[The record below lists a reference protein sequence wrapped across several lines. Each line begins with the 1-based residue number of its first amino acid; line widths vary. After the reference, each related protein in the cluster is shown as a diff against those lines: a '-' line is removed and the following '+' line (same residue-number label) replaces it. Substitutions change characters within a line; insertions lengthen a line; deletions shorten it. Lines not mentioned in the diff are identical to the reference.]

1 MVSDGIRYGATLSL
15 AAVLLAWLAGVWFA
29 LPPLAAALF
38 LLYFFR
44 DPERLVSNDPGPVV
58 VSPADGRVV
67 DIRAVDIRAGE
78 HQGRP
83 VRRISIFL
91 SPFDV
96 HVNRA
101 PIAGFIRDVQY
112 SPGRFRMATR
122 PEASVEN
129 ESNLVTVEGPE
140 GVVVFK
146 QIAGL
151 VARRIV
157 FWKKQGDH
165 VARGERVGLI
175 KLGSRV
181 DVFLDSSW
189 EILVSRRTRVRAG
202 TTILA
207 RRN

>member
-1 MVSDGIRYGATLSL
+1 MISDGIRYGAALGL
-15 AAVLLAWLAGVWFA
+15 AAALMGWLAGGWFA

-44 DPERLVSNDPGPVV
+44 DPERLVSDDPGPVA

-67 DIRAVDIRAGE
+67 EIRTLE

-96 HVNRA
+96 HVNRS

-112 SPGRFRMATR
+112 SPGRFRMAAR

-140 GVVVFK
+140 GVVAFK

-181 DVFLDSSW
+181 DLFLDESW
-189 EILVSRRTRVRAG
+189 EVLVPRGTRVRAG
-202 TTILA
+202 STILA

>member
-1 MVSDGIRYGATLSL
+1 MVSDGIRYGAALGL
-15 AAVLLAWLAGVWFA
+15 AAALMGWLAGVWFA

-44 DPERLVSNDPGPVV
+44 DPERLVSDDPGPVA

-67 DIRAVDIRAGE
+67 EIRTLE

-112 SPGRFRMATR
+112 SPGRFRMAAR

-140 GVVVFK
+140 GVVAFK

-181 DVFLDSSW
+181 DLFLDESW
-189 EILVSRRTRVRAG
+189 EVLVPRGKRVRAG
-202 TTILA
+202 STILA

>member
-44 DPERLVSNDPGPVV
+44 DPERLVSNDPGPVA

-67 DIRAVDIRAGE
+67 DIRPCE

-101 PIAGFIRDVQY
+101 PISGLIRDVKY
-112 SPGRFRMATR
+112 SPGRFRMANR
-122 PEASVEN
+122 PEASVQN
-129 ESNLVTVEGPE
+129 ESNSVTVEGPE

-189 EILVSRRTRVRAG
+189 EILVPLGTRVRAG

>member
-1 MVSDGIRYGATLSL
+1 MVSDGIRYGAALGL
-15 AAVLLAWLAGVWFA
+15 AAALMGWLAGVWFA
-29 LPPLAAALF
+29 LPPLGAALF

-44 DPERLVSNDPGPVV
+44 DPERLVSDDPGPVA

-67 DIRAVDIRAGE
+67 EIRTLE

-112 SPGRFRMATR
+112 SPGRFRMAAR

-140 GVVVFK
+140 GVVAFK

-181 DVFLDSSW
+181 DLFLDESW
-189 EILVSRRTRVRAG
+189 EVLVPRGTRVRAG
-202 TTILA
+202 STILA

>member
-1 MVSDGIRYGATLSL
+1 MVSDGIRYGVTLSL

-29 LPPLAAALF
+29 LPPLATALF

-67 DIRAVDIRAGE
+67 DICAGE

-112 SPGRFRMATR
+112 SPGRFRMANR
-122 PEASVEN
+122 PEASVQN
-129 ESNLVTVEGPE
+129 ESNSVTVEGPE

-157 FWKKQGDH
+157 FWKKQGDR
-165 VARGERVGLI
+165 VARGERVGMI

-189 EILVSRRTRVRAG
+189 EILVPWGTRVRAG